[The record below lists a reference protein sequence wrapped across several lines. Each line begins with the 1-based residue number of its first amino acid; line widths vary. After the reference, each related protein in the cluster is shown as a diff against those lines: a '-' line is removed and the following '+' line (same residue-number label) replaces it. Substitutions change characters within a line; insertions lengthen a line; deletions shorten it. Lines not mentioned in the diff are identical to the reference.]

1 MKNKLLLKTLTLA
14 STALL
19 LTGPIQAATIV
30 DTADELAWWD
40 GNSRE
45 AGNLGITVFD
55 NGGVNGFTGTS
66 DGTDSTIGETGWQ
79 MEIAAFPDRI
89 LRSNFADDGTG
100 LRFKDGGVNQI
111 GFVQDGDD
119 LSGLYSQ
126 SSGGLILEKDGV
138 AQGGLVAGS
147 NWMFITGVSSTDYS
161 EYGTVGEP
169 VTSIAM
175 EVVWN
180 DIGTTGT
187 VDPGDTF
194 SFGNLRYLTDGGEFA
209 EWAGGKP
216 TLAAIPEPSASAALI
231 GISMALLVGTR
242 RMSRR

>member
-30 DTADELAWWD
+30 DTTDEPAWYTGSTREE
-40 GNSRE
+40 GNI
-45 AGNLGITVFD
+45 GITVFD
-55 NGGVNGFTGTS
+55 DGGANGFTGTS
-66 DGTDSTIGETGWQ
+66 DGPDSTIGASGWQ
-79 MEIAAFPDRI
+79 IEIAAFPDRI
-89 LRSNFADDGTG
+89 IRPNFADDGLG
-100 LRFKDGGVNQI
+100 LRFKDNINQI

-126 SSGGLILEKDGV
+126 SAGGLVLEKDGV
-138 AQGGLVAGS
+138 PQGGLVAGS
-147 NWMFITGVSSTDYS
+147 NWIFITGVNSNQYP
-161 EYGTVGEP
+161 EYGTVLEP

-180 DIGTTGT
+180 DVGTTGT
-187 VDPGDTF
+187 IDPGDTF

-216 TLAAIPEPSASAALI
+216 TVIPEPSASAALI
-231 GISMALLVGTR
+231 GISMALLVGTS

>member
-66 DGTDSTIGETGWQ
+66 DGTDSTIGENGWQ
-79 MEIAAFPDRI
+79 MEIAGHPDRI
-89 LRSNFADDGTG
+89 LRPNFADDGTG
-100 LRFKDGGVNQI
+100 LRFKGDINQI

-119 LSGLYSQ
+119 LSGLYPHT
-126 SSGGLILEKDGV
+126 SGGLLLEKDGA

-147 NWMFITGVSSTDYS
+147 NWMFITGVSSTAYS

-187 VDPGDTF
+187 IDPGDTF

-216 TLAAIPEPSASAALI
+216 IPEPSASAALI